1 MEQTSDENKQKYQ
14 LGDYCLIQYLNI
26 NIKISTISK
35 SPQSKIVGHAVRRI
49 TNEILG
55 VKGLRPIPSN
65 VRLLPSIQS
74 SLKRNQ
80 QTGQLLFG
88 NDNQVV
94 KSSGKLAILGVSID
108 EKSTVSEH
116 MKDISRK
123 ASPKVGVLLRLYK
136 LILCSAIL
144 QLYKFA
150 IFFLI

>member
-1 MEQTSDENKQKYQ
+1 M
-14 LGDYCLIQYLNI
+14 
-26 NIKISTISK
+26 
-35 SPQSKIVGHAVRRI
+35 GHAVRRI

-94 KSSGKLAILGVSID
+94 KSSGKLVILGVTID